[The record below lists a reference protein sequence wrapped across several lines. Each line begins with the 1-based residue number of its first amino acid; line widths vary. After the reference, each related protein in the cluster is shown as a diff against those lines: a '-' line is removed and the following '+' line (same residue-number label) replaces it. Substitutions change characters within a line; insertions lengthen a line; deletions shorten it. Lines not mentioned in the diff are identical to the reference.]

1 MVTAIIQARMNSSR
15 LPGKIFCK
23 IGEKS
28 VLEHVIFQTLCAKTI
43 DQVIIATTRSIEDK
57 VIVKFC
63 KKNNIDFFCGSK
75 NNVLDRYYQCAKQ
88 FNCNPI
94 VRISSDSPFVDPLVI
109 DKVVNKFLNNYY
121 DYVSNNIEKKSIW
134 KNSPCNFPIGTV
146 VEICSFKCLE
156 KAWNGATLNSEKE
169 HVFPYVQFN
178 PKQFKISNIKHFRN
192 LSHIRTTIDYFNDL
206 KFDNE
211 LYKRIKTKNFIST
224 TQIAKI
230 ISEEPSLLE
239 INNNTKF
246 DEGYKKSLLKDNSKP
261 NIIFRVD
268 GNQQLGMGHVYRVM
282 NIAKKLQKNYSLL
295 FVTKTL
301 IAKKMLSPF
310 GNCILFR
317 KNDSKFLKSS
327 IKNFNP
333 DIIIVDKLF
342 ENQTLLNFFKLHTKK
357 LIGIDY
363 TSKNF
368 SKFDISLNMLY
379 SKSGS
384 KSKKNYS
391 GFKYSI
397 INNNFY
403 NFNPIT
409 INKKINSILIL
420 QGGSD
425 THCFI
430 PKIIDALNLIDLS
443 FSLTVV
449 TGPSFQCWTE
459 LNKSIKQNK
468 KNITVLKNVKNMAS
482 IMSKSDFAIS
492 AGGITLL
499 ELTHLG
505 IPTIVVC
512 AEKFENET
520 ANTLEKL
527 GFGKNLGFGKS
538 ISKNFIAKHTLEL
551 IRNTSS
557 RKSMNSIGPKIIDSK
572 STSRIVKI
580 IDSLI

>member
-23 IGEKS
+23 VGKKS

-43 DQVIIATTRSIEDK
+43 DRVIIATTQYIEDLA
-57 VIVKFC
+57 IVKFC

-88 FNCNPI
+88 FNCNSI

-109 DKVVNKFLNNYY
+109 DKVVNKFLNNSY
-121 DYVSNNIEKKSIW
+121 DYVSNNIEKNSIW
-134 KNSPCNFPIGTV
+134 KNSTCNFPIGTV

-178 PKQFKISNIKHFRN
+178 PMQFKISNIKHFRN
-192 LSHIRTTIDYFNDL
+192 LSHIRTTIDYSNDL

-211 LYKRIKTKNFIST
+211 LYVRMKTKNFIT
-224 TQIAKI
+224 TAQIAKI

-246 DEGYKKSLLKDNSKP
+246 DEGYKKSLSKDNSKP
-261 NIIFRVD
+261 RIIFRVD
-268 GNQQLGMGHVYRVM
+268 GNQQLGMGHIYRVM
-282 NIAKKLQKNYSLL
+282 NIAKKLQKNYLLL
-295 FVTKTL
+295 FLTKTL

-317 KNDSKFLKSS
+317 KNDSKLLKSS
-327 IKNFNP
+327 VKNFNP
-333 DIIIVDKLF
+333 NIIIVDKLF
-342 ENQTLLNFFKLHTKK
+342 ENQNLLNFFKLHTKK

-403 NFNPIT
+403 NFNPIS

-430 PKIIDALNLIDLS
+430 PKIIDALNLIDLP
-443 FSLTVV
+443 FSLTIV

-499 ELTHLG
+499 ELSHLG

-538 ISKNFIAKHTLEL
+538 ISKNFIAKNTLEL
-551 IRNTSS
+551 IKNTSS
-557 RKSMNSIGPKIIDSK
+557 RKSMNSIGPKLIDSK

>member
-1 MVTAIIQARMNSSR
+1 
-15 LPGKIFCK
+15 
-23 IGEKS
+23 
-28 VLEHVIFQTLCAKTI
+28 
-43 DQVIIATTRSIEDK
+43 
-57 VIVKFC
+57 
-63 KKNNIDFFCGSK
+63 
-75 NNVLDRYYQCAKQ
+75 
-88 FNCNPI
+88 
-94 VRISSDSPFVDPLVI
+94 
-109 DKVVNKFLNNYY
+109 
-121 DYVSNNIEKKSIW
+121 
-134 KNSPCNFPIGTV
+134 
-146 VEICSFKCLE
+146 
-156 KAWNGATLNSEKE
+156 
-169 HVFPYVQFN
+169 
-178 PKQFKISNIKHFRN
+178 
-192 LSHIRTTIDYFNDL
+192 
-206 KFDNE
+206 
-211 LYKRIKTKNFIST
+211 
-224 TQIAKI
+224 
-230 ISEEPSLLE
+230 
-239 INNNTKF
+239 
-246 DEGYKKSLLKDNSKP
+246 
-261 NIIFRVD
+261 
-268 GNQQLGMGHVYRVM
+268 
-282 NIAKKLQKNYSLL
+282 
-295 FVTKTL
+295 
-301 IAKKMLSPF
+301 
-310 GNCILFR
+310 
-317 KNDSKFLKSS
+317 
-327 IKNFNP
+327 
-333 DIIIVDKLF
+333 
-342 ENQTLLNFFKLHTKK
+342 
-357 LIGIDY
+357 
-363 TSKNF
+363 
-368 SKFDISLNMLY
+368 MLY

-397 INNNFY
+397 INNDFY
-403 NFNPIT
+403 NFNPIS

-430 PKIIDALNLIDLS
+430 PKIIDALNLIDLP

-468 KNITVLKNVKNMAS
+468 KNITILKNVKNMAS

-538 ISKNFIAKHTLEL
+538 ISKNFIAKNTLEL
-551 IRNTSS
+551 ITNTSS